1 MLTQQALRHDAI
13 AATGTAGVWLLPAGQ
28 RPPGPNELLGSRAF
42 LNVLSES
49 RSEFDWIVIDTP
61 PVLAVTD
68 AMILAPLV
76 SAVTFVIGAEMTR
89 QRLAERAVETMLSS
103 NPRLVLAVLNKVD
116 VGRNKY
122 YYSRYYG
129 HQYKNYYAESPA
141 A

>member
-1 MLTQQALRHDAI
+1 MLPFWKSLAVI
-13 AATGTAGVWLLPAGQ
+13 AALKLFVAALGAF
-28 RPPGPNELLGSRAF
+28 LLGRT
-42 LNVLSES
+42 LGM
-49 RSEFDWIVIDTP
+49 RSGGALLTGLETGPFDWIVIDTP

-89 QRLAERAVETMLSS
+89 LRLAERAVETMLSS

>member
-1 MLTQQALRHDAI
+1 MLAADDKQLGAGEHAGKEVIPGGAL
-13 AATGTAGVWLLPAGQ
+13 AAEFLRRIDRRIDHTGETRLRLPQ
-28 RPPGPNELLGSRAF
+28 
-42 LNVLSES
+42 
-49 RSEFDWIVIDTP
+49 
-61 PVLAVTD
+61 
-68 AMILAPLV
+68 
-76 SAVTFVIGAEMTR
+76 
-89 QRLAERAVETMLSS
+89 RAVETMLSS